1 MLGQRNRIIVSALA
15 TALLLS
21 VQTPWAQTAPAAVVS
36 TSTAPAGTA
45 TNRSAVG
52 RLAEAYAPTI
62 GSEDDA
68 RAVVEGMRAG
78 KDVTVAGTTVSGT
91 GKTMGFGNIDIAM
104 SLAKSQV
111 GPNATSSAFLGAL
124 NGVMDQRASGLGW
137 GQIAKSMGVTVGQV
151 MGESKGAKSADKERS
166 DKSVGSNV
174 AANASGKNAGNGNGN
189 GNGNGGGNGNGNG
202 NGGGNGN
209 GNGGGGGGGGG
220 GGKN

>member
-1 MLGQRNRIIVSALA
+1 MPGQRNRLIVSALA

-21 VQTPWAQTAPAAVVS
+21 VQTPWAQTAAVAVVS
-36 TSTAPAGTA
+36 TSTAPAGTTA

-78 KDVTVAGTTVSGT
+78 EDVTVAGITVSGT

-104 SLAKSQV
+104 SLAKSQA
-111 GPNATSSAFLGAL
+111 GPNATFSEFLGAL
-124 NGVMDQRASGLGW
+124 DGVMGQRASGLGW

-166 DKSVGSNV
+166 GKSVGSNV
-174 AANASGKNAGNGNGN
+174 AANASGKNAGNGSRGEAGGNSNGN
-189 GNGNGGGNGNGNG
+189 SG
-202 NGGGNGN
+202 GN

-220 GGKN
+220 GKN